1 MKKKLTIQE
10 VFTLALRNHKNNNF
24 KTAANLYME
33 VLKTKPNHIDAVNKL
48 TALLGNTKIDLLMQ
62 IDRGTAKRLLLF
74 LFRRNDIDHKDIFL
88 ITRFLLLKEENHSYD
103 QIKKIVISDSLLLE
117 NQIIKNLID
126 EELFQLMLQKSL
138 ITDFFL
144 EKILIKIRYEILFA
158 LVNKNQKILSNYFNF
173 IISLAEQCFLN
184 EYIYFQQPKE
194 IDYILQLKNLII
206 NKEKINEM
214 EIIVLSCYVPLYSLK
229 NIISKLSNYKSEN
242 VLFNN
247 LINMQIKEPLKEKK
261 LVNSI
266 KSLGEISDAVS
277 KKVRDQYEK
286 HPYPRWRYFYSN
298 TPANFLTIINAL
310 VRPNKIE
317 INNKF
322 DNPNVLIAGCGTGKQ
337 ILVANNYLNANIL
350 AVDLS
355 LTSLAYAKRK
365 IEELNL
371 KNIEFLHADI
381 LQLKNLNKKFD
392 IIECAGVLHHM
403 RDPLEGLKALLE
415 LLDPHGLLRLGLYSE
430 LARQDIIEVREFIKK
445 KKFMNTIN
453 DIRKCRKAIIENKE
467 NRLLKKVLYRKDFY
481 STSAARDLMFHIQEH
496 RFTLKQISKISKNF
510 NLEFLGFVGQ
520 SLKNKFSI
528 IFPNDKNNASLDNWN
543 QFEKK
548 NPDAFIGMYDF
559 LVRKIK

>member
-1 MKKKLTIQE
+1 
-10 VFTLALRNHKNNNF
+10 
-24 KTAANLYME
+24 
-33 VLKTKPNHIDAVNKL
+33 
-48 TALLGNTKIDLLMQ
+48 
-62 IDRGTAKRLLLF
+62 
-74 LFRRNDIDHKDIFL
+74 
-88 ITRFLLLKEENHSYD
+88 
-103 QIKKIVISDSLLLE
+103 
-117 NQIIKNLID
+117 
-126 EELFQLMLQKSL
+126 
-138 ITDFFL
+138 
-144 EKILIKIRYEILFA
+144 
-158 LVNKNQKILSNYFNF
+158 
-173 IISLAEQCFLN
+173 
-184 EYIYFQQPKE
+184 
-194 IDYILQLKNLII
+194 
-206 NKEKINEM
+206 M

-242 VLFNN
+242 ILFNN
-247 LINMQIKEPLKEKK
+247 LINMQIKEPLREKK

-266 KSLGEISDAVS
+266 KSLGKISDAVS

-298 TPANFLTIINAL
+298 IPANFLTIINAL

-430 LARQDIIEVREFIKK
+430 LARQDIIEVREFIKN

-467 NRLLKKVLYRKDFY
+467 NRLLRKVLYRKDFY
-481 STSAARDLMFHIQEH
+481 STSTARDLMFHIQEH

-528 IFPNDKNNASLDNWN
+528 IFSNDKNNVSLDNWD
-543 QFEKK
+543 QFEKN

>member
-10 VFTLALRNHKNNNF
+10 VFGLALQNHKNNNF
-24 KTAANLYME
+24 KVAANLYME
-33 VLKTKPNHIDAVNKL
+33 VLEVKPNHIDAVNKL
-48 TALLGNTKIDLLMQ
+48 TALLGNAKLDLLMQ
-62 IDRGTAKRLLLF
+62 IDRAIVKKLLLF

-88 ITRFLLLKEENHSYD
+88 ITRFLLFKEENHNYD

-117 NQIIKNLID
+117 SQIIKNLIN

-138 ITDFFL
+138 ITDVFL

-158 LVNKNQKILSNYFNF
+158 LVNKNQKILSNHFNF
-173 IISLAEQCFLN
+173 IFSLAEQCFFN

-194 IDYILQLKNLII
+194 TDYILQLKNLII

-242 VLFNN
+242 ILFNN
-247 LINMQIKEPLKEKK
+247 LVNMQIKEPLREKK

-266 KSLGEISDAVS
+266 KSFREISDAVS

-286 HPYPRWRYFYSN
+286 HPYPRWRYFYGS
-298 TPANFLTIINAL
+298 TPTNFLTIINAL
-310 VRPNKIE
+310 VRPNKIA

-322 DNPNVLIAGCGTGKQ
+322 DNPNILIAGCGTGKQ

-355 LTSLAYAKRK
+355 LASLAYAKRK
-365 IEELNL
+365 IEKLNL

-392 IIECAGVLHHM
+392 VIECAGVLHHM
-403 RDPLEGLKALLE
+403 RDPLEGLNVLLE
-415 LLDPHGLLRLGLYSE
+415 LLEPHGLLRLGLYSE
-430 LARQDIIEVREFIKK
+430 LARQDIIEVREFIKN

-528 IFPNDKNNASLDNWN
+528 IFPNDKNNVSLDNWD
-543 QFEKK
+543 QFEKN
-548 NPDAFIGMYDF
+548 NPDTFIGMYDF